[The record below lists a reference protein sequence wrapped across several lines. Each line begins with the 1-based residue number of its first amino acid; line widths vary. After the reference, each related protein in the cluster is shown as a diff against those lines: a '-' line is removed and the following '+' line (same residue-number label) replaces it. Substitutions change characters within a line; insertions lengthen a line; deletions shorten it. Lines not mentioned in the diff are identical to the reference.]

1 MATTSTIA
9 VEHLDGRVTQVYC
22 HWDGYIAYNGRILQ
36 EYYPTLS
43 LAEELVSYG
52 SLSILGERITPIGP
66 HGFYDPPE
74 PGTCVF
80 HARDRGEELIIREY
94 RDYDTYQE
102 EYDPQCFNYIFRNGR
117 WYVDGEWLKKAI
129 KKDSEDT

>member
-9 VEHLDGRVTQVYC
+9 VEHSDGRVTQVYC
-22 HWDGYIAYNGRILQ
+22 HWDGYINHNGRILQ
-36 EYYPTLS
+36 EHYPTLA

-52 SLSILGERITPIGP
+52 SISILGERITPIGQ
-66 HGFYDPPE
+66 HTFDQPE

-80 HARDRGEELIIREY
+80 YSRDRDEY
-94 RDYDTYQE
+94 LSIHEYQDYDTYQE
-102 EYDPQCFNYIFRNGR
+102 EYDAECFNYIFRNGR

-129 KKDSEDT
+129 KKDNEDT